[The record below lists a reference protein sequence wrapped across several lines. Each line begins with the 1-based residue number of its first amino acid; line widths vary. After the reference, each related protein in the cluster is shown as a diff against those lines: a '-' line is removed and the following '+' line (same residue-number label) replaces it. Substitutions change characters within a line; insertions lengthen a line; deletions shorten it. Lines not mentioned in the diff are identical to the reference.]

1 MYKKKGELQAAPL
14 RLTRIS
20 PPANS
25 PNRPPSF
32 YFFLQLAQRDRHLGL
47 GLFNSVKSL
56 SERVD
61 FACNE
66 PADRC
71 NSKRTNDKPSL
82 HFSPFFLQLKKLG
95 TLRSYAG
102 CRYQAPSL

>member
-47 GLFNSVKSL
+47 GLFNSVKPL

-71 NSKRTNDKPSL
+71 NSKRTNNEPSL
-82 HFSPFFLQLKKLG
+82 HFSPFFLQLKKRG
-95 TLRSYAG
+95 TLQSCAG
-102 CRYQAPSL
+102 CRYQVPIQ